1 MKTKKP
7 LIDKKGA
14 AALSTA
20 ITEVVKEAA
29 GKLAAALPSIPGIV
43 DPMLIKGTF
52 TRAQIMDEV
61 RRLRPDFKDPS
72 AAVSNGMRRQQ
83 AAGNHPALVEIPR
96 ERKAPRPKSGKRTT
110 RNPDARLPVV
120 DRLAKLDA
128 WAARVGDEVHAGF
141 KRRDEFLAAAKLE
154 PKHHRIWP

>member
-29 GKLAAALPSIPGIV
+29 GKLAATLPSIPGIV
-43 DPMLIKGTF
+43 DPMLITGTF
-52 TRAQIMDEV
+52 TRAQIMEEV

-72 AAVSNGMRRQQ
+72 AAVSNGMRRQL
-83 AAGNHPALVEIPR
+83 AAGNHPALVEVYR
-96 ERKAPRPKSGKRTT
+96 ERKAGKPKAGKRTT
-110 RNPDARLPVV
+110 RNPDSRLPIE
-120 DRLAKLDA
+120 DRLAKIDQ
-128 WAARVGDEVHAGF
+128 WAARMDEEISAGF
-141 KRRDEFLAAAKLE
+141 KRRDAFLEAAAKE
-154 PKHHRIWP
+154 PKHRRVWA